1 MTSTSPTGSSHTL
14 ESVKTLGGIGSILTL
29 LGFVPEVGVVL
40 AIVGLVLVLVAFKY
54 ASDIF
59 GDPKI
64 FNNII
69 YSVILGIIGLVVGVV
84 AVLATVYQ
92 AMGLGYLS
100 SSFAYTGPT
109 TVTSGDIMGMLGT
122 VLIGLVAVWICFV
135 VSSIFLRRG
144 YGELGRRL
152 NIGLFGT
159 GALLYL
165 IGAILVIVLIGFL
178 LILVADVLFI
188 VAFFSINTQQPPT
201 SPMVQPAQ
209 PSMM

>member
-29 LGFVPEVGVVL
+29 LGFVPTVGAVL
-40 AIVGLVLVLVAFKY
+40 AIIGLILVLVAFKY
-54 ASDIF
+54 ASDIL

-64 FNNII
+64 FNNVL

-84 AVLATVYQ
+84 VVVATVFQ
-92 AMGLGYLS
+92 AMGMGYLS

-109 TVTSGDIMGMLGT
+109 TVAAGDIVGMLGT
-122 VLIGLVAVWICFV
+122 ILVGLAAIWICFV

-152 NIGLFGT
+152 NVGLFGT

-165 IGAILVIVLIGFL
+165 IGAVLVIVLVGFL
-178 LILVADVLFI
+178 LILIADVLFI
-188 VAFFSINTQQPPT
+188 VAFFSINTQLPQP
-201 SPMVQPAQ
+201 SPMAQPAQ
-209 PSMM
+209 PSM